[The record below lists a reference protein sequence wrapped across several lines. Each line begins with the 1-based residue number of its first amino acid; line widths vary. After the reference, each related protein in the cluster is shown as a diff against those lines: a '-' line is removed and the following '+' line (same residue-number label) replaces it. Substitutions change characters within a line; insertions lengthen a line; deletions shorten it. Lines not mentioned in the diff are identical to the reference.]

1 MAAPTIKFKRG
12 SQANLPALA
21 AGEPAFV
28 NDEYNLYLGL
38 DGTSGNNKFL
48 GSARYW
54 VKETATT
61 GHAVKLYSRTDG
73 SGGGSVS
80 IAAPDVTTNYTL
92 TLPTSTGSANE
103 FLKTDGSG
111 NLSFAAIPSGSFT
124 ISDGTATDNFTTGEV
139 LTFEGGEGIDTAVT
153 NNKVTISGEDA
164 TDSNKGIASFDAT
177 DFTVTSG
184 AVTLNAERVEDIA
197 GAMVTGNTQ
206 TGITVAY
213 DDATGKIN
221 FTVGLT
227 LGTNTSGNYVEDV
240 SAGEGLVKTSSASE
254 GQTVDLALKNA
265 ANLTNATVLA
275 WDDTN
280 TQLTNAPITY
290 SGSDVT
296 LGGDLTV
303 SGNDIKSSSATVFT
317 LSGAN
322 VTAAGNVVVNGNLT
336 VAGSTTTVS
345 TTNVVVDDAVMEI
358 GTVNGGAPASATTGD
373 RGFRFH
379 YHDGSAAKTSSAF
392 WYGNTGFVFV
402 ADAAEASGPQLSG
415 SLANVQ
421 VGGLWMGDFG
431 TPTNQVL
438 QNNSGTFELVNT
450 LVDGGTF

>member
-28 NDEYNLYLGL
+28 NDEYNVYLGL

-392 WYGNTGFVFV
+392 WDGNTGFVFV